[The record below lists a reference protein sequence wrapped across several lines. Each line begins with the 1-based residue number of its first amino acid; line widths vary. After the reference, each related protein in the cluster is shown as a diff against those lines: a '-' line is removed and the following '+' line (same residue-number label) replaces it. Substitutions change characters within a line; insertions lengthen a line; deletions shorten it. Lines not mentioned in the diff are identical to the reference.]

1 MRGMNQKRKR
11 LGLWI
16 LFLAALLLTQFTVPV
31 KASEPQIQD
40 VNIQMVGGQI
50 RTIDPMGLRMVACIK
65 KSYIQE
71 LEKSG
76 ATVSYGIVLLP
87 KKYLTEGQALTLD
100 GKYLYNGS
108 VYKPAKVPAV
118 KKFSEDNERIY
129 FTAVLANLP
138 KERYKNDYAA
148 RAYAEITRTV
158 TEDDGKKKTT
168 TEVVYSESEIDRQVY
183 RIAEE
188 AVNGTTETE
197 ETKQWL
203 QDNILAPVDTPE
215 ELPEE
220 EKKISFRLGKVSG
233 VTLYHKTTSEAGVET
248 VEEVSQFNLTEFKKE
263 DYLVKVEMEDQPEI
277 FAGITEVIAPQT
289 ETGKV
294 SFKLDR
300 KDYTTSQAG
309 QTIEGAVV
317 EFGTKSNDKV
327 STKYIT
333 MQSLIDQMKANPGGT
348 YTLEHDIDASMV
360 QGDDYL
366 VPTFSGTFNGN
377 GYKIKGLTTT
387 LFGTVSGGK
396 VQNVKLENVSI
407 TKVNSYKDAGGGTIA
422 NKAQKDAVIEN
433 VHVSGSLKSTNSR
446 ELLGGLVGRMDYAKV
461 SKCSANL
468 EITGSF
474 NTTGGLIG
482 QMSNQNEGPNIVE
495 NSYAVGSIRGNRT
508 NGALGGLIGWHNCK
522 TNFSVTN
529 CYAAIN
535 MELTGT
541 NRQPGGFIGYIGEAD
556 ATGVLKSNVSY
567 STGNA
572 GYKFDGSTETIKYTT
587 AQIENLYS
595 LRESRLKRES
605 SRTGNTNL
613 TQITDVT
620 VDKLSQKEFYTNMG
634 WSEDVWDFAPLK
646 EGKTPILRNNDSNM
660 TTMLQT
666 KEIASAADLKNIK
679 NDLSGVYVLTTDID
693 ISESASGTAVIPGI
707 FKGTLKGNGHQI
719 IGQKIPLFDTLD
731 GATIENVKLVQGEI
745 NQKGI
750 DKVAALAKTS
760 QADTLIKDVYVRDM
774 SVTGQ
779 SNVAG
784 LVASMNKTTVEE
796 CSVNATV
803 NGKRAGGFAAEI
815 LGDSVVKNSYAR
827 RTADK
832 ETFAA
837 TEGDLQGGFA
847 AVIKK
852 SELIN
857 NFSELTLSQKAEEK
871 PEETPKKSSEKAAK
885 TACMVGNFVAESGV
899 GSEAVTKA
907 EHNIS
912 FGPKEYSFAGN
923 STAENVLTNYTE
935 NYEYTGSV
943 SNDEGTQT
951 PEHTGKIDKATA
963 AQITNKTF
971 YIDTLKWDEKI
982 WYLDDVA
989 GGKRPRLKAE
999 GDVYGAEE
1007 EDTSKGEGSEGD
1019 SNNASSQEV
1028 VYIQAPVQDE
1038 ETEEPQMA
1046 GETPA
1051 EVISFIAQKN
1061 AEEIAAMDS
1070 LESVKDYQADRKLI
1084 YENLRL
1090 FMPFYTYEQ
1099 IVKDGNKVDPS
1110 HVLNKKTVLAVY
1122 PMDDRGNRIV
1132 ALSDKTVQDIKKIRI
1147 QFTDETTPLIYNIT
1161 YIDTRENIASYKVA
1175 QIPVHFNFR
1184 NYVVSTTTTQFNK
1197 LLTAAKGYDF
1207 DGDIE
1212 TRVSQ
1217 KDSASVLSVYRK
1229 NYNNV
1234 VKSEMEQVLIS
1245 MAASN
1250 PQYPVNTTNKAAELM
1265 VEENLIANGYLKDFL
1280 YAYNYIDRWYD
1291 FQIGGINIRDVV
1303 LFDNSILKSGKSPR
1317 NLVAEI
1323 VQLSSSGGRQGNSTP
1338 SFYINRIS
1346 QYTGIS
1352 NVASFVEYFMTAY
1365 AGYTDVND
1373 WIIDNFQGGF
1383 IVEARANNPKIDSRL
1398 WRILKNNTVQRNN
1411 ELILPVLSYKTSKNL
1426 YLASFPTSLV
1436 YGNLQIYNGYQNTD
1450 EWRQQKK
1457 QQVINQINDFKTS
1470 YDNFVDV
1477 AENGAQSINK
1487 SKFLI
1492 VDSSANK
1499 DHSQDVFQEFYKPL
1513 QTMWKS
1519 NNGAVAVIFGNP
1531 NYDYIYY
1538 NSSNFIGDLTVLTHE
1553 MGHVTDMWIWMEN
1566 KGKRPGRNGE
1576 DYSNGYANQANV
1588 DYNMNFMKTYA
1599 RDGSMVTNL
1608 TPDRINTQEEFK
1620 SYYKEV
1626 FETIYTLDYLQ
1637 GKAYLELTP
1646 AQQSAITS
1654 QHRYGTTNN
1663 YQSRNQSNSTWRTI
1677 GAAELENMNLKTL
1690 DDLWDNQLTIRPGHR
1705 FDLRSMNDVGVNN
1718 LGAYQID
1725 RVCYASWYVPY
1736 VDGGTPNAQTFRRN
1750 GYELGGLYGYSDGLV
1765 EYLSNRTQTGD
1776 LAYFKKKMQD
1786 ENFSFETYRKNKNK
1800 EIEEKIKKQKEQGN
1814 AYFDEEALI
1823 EYLKQNMIN
1832 YGNGINSGVS
1842 TGNNTLNN
1850 IKESRENVFR
1860 YLQRIT
1866 DEFRSPV
1873 YADTAESR
1881 HAVTISTGQEL
1892 IEKIN
1897 ENPNGF
1903 YVLEK
1908 DISMADINLTGEVY
1922 IDKTFIGK
1930 LQGNGHKITD
1940 AQGPLFAKIANSYV
1954 SDLMI
1959 VNTEGETKDWFGKTK
1974 QYTIIVNEQ
1983 KKETVQEIKTLE
1995 ELQTVGQNKYTKYVL
2010 KNDIDASTAT
2020 TGKAV
2025 AEGVFKGEFDGG
2037 GFTIKGLKKPLF
2049 EKVQEGTVRNLK
2061 IENAEINST
2070 EESSKNAVIT
2080 KESNHAVF
2088 ESLNLADIKVSGVSY
2103 NAVVTG
2109 YDYISS
2115 VFSKIQIRNA
2125 QITGTKNY
2133 NAVLA
2138 GRASGSQI
2146 QDVAVIGSSVALSGT
2161 DCGGFIGEGK
2171 NVTISRVY
2179 SDADMTVNTY
2189 TDDKNRTQSAGFIGN
2204 LTGKSSVEYVF
2215 AAGKVDNKT
2224 SEQLYNFIG
2233 TPDALKTMVKNSF
2246 VIQNAGGV
2254 SNITDGVGQEIL
2266 REATSQEAATSD
2278 FYKTS
2283 MTLNEETWNLSL
2295 VPMKGYPEL
2304 KGMEKREV
2312 ISVKTAEDFMKMK
2325 DFPTQEYRLK
2335 ADIDLSG
2342 TEQTGSVIPEFSG
2355 VLDGENHKITGLKAP
2370 LFGQLS
2376 GTVSN
2381 VALDGSTIDESAAVG
2396 NTISGNTTDESTT
2409 NGSTTDES
2417 AAVGIFANTMTNA
2430 TVEKVM
2436 IANGSISSTA
2446 GKAAGFAGTV
2456 TDSTVKNIFIQGR
2469 VNAVS
2474 TASGFAETS
2483 HHSVMENIYANAA
2496 VNGTDGAGFLVNSTG
2511 ENSYKNICSIGNVAE
2526 NMYKL
2531 AKTDIT
2537 FTNAY
2542 ELSAA
2547 DGISSAAEANGV
2559 KTIGKEVWTKAFYT
2573 ETLKLDISVWDVENA
2588 ETNGYPLLKEFNV
2601 NLSPMTVEIQKPQ
2614 DIRKLNKLPEGRFT
2628 ITADLDFTEYGAAEI
2643 TENIAENSI
2652 ENNADIN
2659 AADSVENS
2667 AENHAEETAQAGT
2680 CLVTE
2685 TFTGSINGGGHKVS
2699 GMKSAMFKQLSGK
2712 VENLEFRNILVDNET
2727 AGANVL
2733 AETTHNANVKNVHFN
2748 GITLRGAGYTGMIGK
2763 DTGSTFSQISVQNAD
2778 VTTRADYAGVFAA
2791 NAAGTQIFDVL
2802 ITDTEVA
2809 TSNAYVGGFIGNAER
2824 ITAQKVFA
2832 DAELNI
2838 PYTVSPQNT
2847 AAFIG
2852 QASEDSKIQ
2861 YSTAAGGVYPED
2873 PSSTRYKLTHMD
2885 NSSNLNELKAFTNC
2899 FINTDTP
2906 GYDSIANDPKGVTHE
2921 ALCGTEFYT
2930 NEMRLSQDVW
2940 DLSDVAGTGTPSLKT
2955 MPEEDVRAPETA
2967 PTPEE
2972 EIPMQETA
2980 PEGYTEI
2987 RTAEELLAIR
2997 DSSDKYILM
3006 SSISLYDAEPQDGSF
3021 LGNFKGE
3028 LNGNG
3033 LTIREVYGAPLFN
3046 TLSGKV
3052 ENLKLTDVKVEAWSQ
3067 NQGANAFAKTLSG
3080 ATVSKVAL
3088 KNILVAGGNN
3098 TGALA
3103 GTAQNSTVSEVWA
3116 EGLNVN
3122 PYGPIHG
3129 QNDAMVGG
3137 LIAKLKGGCHISD
3150 SYVGGEITVNGN
3162 TQGGVFGYNS
3172 EYEGGATN
3180 NTVKQVVSNMK
3191 TKAISGQTDGAG
3203 FIGMVGYN
3211 DVGKWMENSIAIG
3224 EASVNRE
3231 HGSIGE
3237 AYRFTSTIGYSMREG
3252 LENCYEAKVGGKSNI
3267 SPGDL
3272 DETSRYKEKSFYQDT
3287 LKFDSSKWSF
3297 TSVEQK
3303 GHPTLSWIA
3312 GAEPLPPLPE
3322 GSAVT
3327 THKQLKTEVP
3337 QGYTAIRTP
3346 ADFMKIAENP
3356 SGKYILMNNISLEQ
3370 VKLAEGQTSYIMKRF
3385 EGELDGNNQVIH
3397 GLRASLFDSISG
3409 TSSKKAVVKNLRVQN
3424 VFVNAGYKDQW
3435 GNIVR
3440 AEANGLAR
3448 EVSNGRLETIYMNC
3462 VNLNGGSNTAALAG
3476 MADKTYIGKVW
3487 LEEVDIN
3494 SGVSAEELGKFY
3506 YVGGV
3511 IGRLTDSTSKFEDS
3525 YAEGKIIMD
3534 SGQQGGVIGELQS
3547 ATVRNVISNMEASGN
3562 PLQPW
3567 MKKGGF
3573 LGDVALYGQN
3583 NNKWKLDRCISIG
3596 NAGNNYKFLGK
3607 DISADTT
3614 TNLNTCY
3621 EFLGAT
3627 GVTSVTDA
3635 TIEKGILLA
3644 TDNIKDITLYQDTL
3658 SFNDDTDGADS
3669 TAWDFSS
3676 VAEKGYPTLTW
3687 LLTYDGAAATM
3698 VEQTP
3703 VQDQEQEAAQDENLA
3718 EPEVNLPDQDEY
3730 LKED

>member
-1 MRGMNQKRKR
+1 M
-11 LGLWI
+11 
-16 LFLAALLLTQFTVPV
+16 
-31 KASEPQIQD
+31 
-40 VNIQMVGGQI
+40 
-50 RTIDPMGLRMVACIK
+50 
-65 KSYIQE
+65 
-71 LEKSG
+71 
-76 ATVSYGIVLLP
+76 
-87 KKYLTEGQALTLD
+87 
-100 GKYLYNGS
+100 
-108 VYKPAKVPAV
+108 
-118 KKFSEDNERIY
+118 
-129 FTAVLANLP
+129 
-138 KERYKNDYAA
+138 
-148 RAYAEITRTV
+148 
-158 TEDDGKKKTT
+158 
-168 TEVVYSESEIDRQVY
+168 
-183 RIAEE
+183 
-188 AVNGTTETE
+188 
-197 ETKQWL
+197 
-203 QDNILAPVDTPE
+203 
-215 ELPEE
+215 
-220 EKKISFRLGKVSG
+220 
-233 VTLYHKTTSEAGVET
+233 ET

-556 ATGVLKSNVSY
+556 VTGVLKSNVSY

-745 NQKGI
+745 NQKGT

-1538 NSSNFIGDLTVLTHE
+1538 
-1553 MGHVTDMWIWMEN
+1553 
-1566 KGKRPGRNGE
+1566 K
-1576 DYSNGYANQANV
+1576 
-1588 DYNMNFMKTYA
+1588 
-1599 RDGSMVTNL
+1599 
-1608 TPDRINTQEEFK
+1608 
-1620 SYYKEV
+1620 
-1626 FETIYTLDYLQ
+1626 
-1637 GKAYLELTP
+1637 
-1646 AQQSAITS
+1646 
-1654 QHRYGTTNN
+1654 
-1663 YQSRNQSNSTWRTI
+1663 
-1677 GAAELENMNLKTL
+1677 
-1690 DDLWDNQLTIRPGHR
+1690 
-1705 FDLRSMNDVGVNN
+1705 
-1718 LGAYQID
+1718 
-1725 RVCYASWYVPY
+1725 
-1736 VDGGTPNAQTFRRN
+1736 
-1750 GYELGGLYGYSDGLV
+1750 LY
-1765 EYLSNRTQTGD
+1765 
-1776 LAYFKKKMQD
+1776 M
-1786 ENFSFETYRKNKNK
+1786 SF
-1800 EIEEKIKKQKEQGN
+1800 
-1814 AYFDEEALI
+1814 
-1823 EYLKQNMIN
+1823 
-1832 YGNGINSGVS
+1832 
-1842 TGNNTLNN
+1842 
-1850 IKESRENVFR
+1850 
-1860 YLQRIT
+1860 
-1866 DEFRSPV
+1866 
-1873 YADTAESR
+1873 
-1881 HAVTISTGQEL
+1881 
-1892 IEKIN
+1892 
-1897 ENPNGF
+1897 
-1903 YVLEK
+1903 
-1908 DISMADINLTGEVY
+1908 
-1922 IDKTFIGK
+1922 
-1930 LQGNGHKITD
+1930 
-1940 AQGPLFAKIANSYV
+1940 
-1954 SDLMI
+1954 
-1959 VNTEGETKDWFGKTK
+1959 
-1974 QYTIIVNEQ
+1974 
-1983 KKETVQEIKTLE
+1983 
-1995 ELQTVGQNKYTKYVL
+1995 
-2010 KNDIDASTAT
+2010 
-2020 TGKAV
+2020 
-2025 AEGVFKGEFDGG
+2025 
-2037 GFTIKGLKKPLF
+2037 
-2049 EKVQEGTVRNLK
+2049 
-2061 IENAEINST
+2061 
-2070 EESSKNAVIT
+2070 
-2080 KESNHAVF
+2080 
-2088 ESLNLADIKVSGVSY
+2088 
-2103 NAVVTG
+2103 
-2109 YDYISS
+2109 
-2115 VFSKIQIRNA
+2115 
-2125 QITGTKNY
+2125 
-2133 NAVLA
+2133 
-2138 GRASGSQI
+2138 
-2146 QDVAVIGSSVALSGT
+2146 
-2161 DCGGFIGEGK
+2161 
-2171 NVTISRVY
+2171 
-2179 SDADMTVNTY
+2179 
-2189 TDDKNRTQSAGFIGN
+2189 
-2204 LTGKSSVEYVF
+2204 
-2215 AAGKVDNKT
+2215 
-2224 SEQLYNFIG
+2224 
-2233 TPDALKTMVKNSF
+2233 
-2246 VIQNAGGV
+2246 
-2254 SNITDGVGQEIL
+2254 
-2266 REATSQEAATSD
+2266 
-2278 FYKTS
+2278 
-2283 MTLNEETWNLSL
+2283 
-2295 VPMKGYPEL
+2295 
-2304 KGMEKREV
+2304 
-2312 ISVKTAEDFMKMK
+2312 
-2325 DFPTQEYRLK
+2325 
-2335 ADIDLSG
+2335 
-2342 TEQTGSVIPEFSG
+2342 
-2355 VLDGENHKITGLKAP
+2355 
-2370 LFGQLS
+2370 
-2376 GTVSN
+2376 
-2381 VALDGSTIDESAAVG
+2381 
-2396 NTISGNTTDESTT
+2396 
-2409 NGSTTDES
+2409 
-2417 AAVGIFANTMTNA
+2417 
-2430 TVEKVM
+2430 
-2436 IANGSISSTA
+2436 
-2446 GKAAGFAGTV
+2446 
-2456 TDSTVKNIFIQGR
+2456 
-2469 VNAVS
+2469 
-2474 TASGFAETS
+2474 
-2483 HHSVMENIYANAA
+2483 
-2496 VNGTDGAGFLVNSTG
+2496 
-2511 ENSYKNICSIGNVAE
+2511 
-2526 NMYKL
+2526 
-2531 AKTDIT
+2531 
-2537 FTNAY
+2537 
-2542 ELSAA
+2542 
-2547 DGISSAAEANGV
+2547 
-2559 KTIGKEVWTKAFYT
+2559 
-2573 ETLKLDISVWDVENA
+2573 
-2588 ETNGYPLLKEFNV
+2588 
-2601 NLSPMTVEIQKPQ
+2601 
-2614 DIRKLNKLPEGRFT
+2614 
-2628 ITADLDFTEYGAAEI
+2628 
-2643 TENIAENSI
+2643 
-2652 ENNADIN
+2652 
-2659 AADSVENS
+2659 
-2667 AENHAEETAQAGT
+2667 
-2680 CLVTE
+2680 
-2685 TFTGSINGGGHKVS
+2685 
-2699 GMKSAMFKQLSGK
+2699 
-2712 VENLEFRNILVDNET
+2712 
-2727 AGANVL
+2727 
-2733 AETTHNANVKNVHFN
+2733 
-2748 GITLRGAGYTGMIGK
+2748 
-2763 DTGSTFSQISVQNAD
+2763 
-2778 VTTRADYAGVFAA
+2778 
-2791 NAAGTQIFDVL
+2791 
-2802 ITDTEVA
+2802 
-2809 TSNAYVGGFIGNAER
+2809 
-2824 ITAQKVFA
+2824 
-2832 DAELNI
+2832 
-2838 PYTVSPQNT
+2838 
-2847 AAFIG
+2847 
-2852 QASEDSKIQ
+2852 
-2861 YSTAAGGVYPED
+2861 
-2873 PSSTRYKLTHMD
+2873 
-2885 NSSNLNELKAFTNC
+2885 
-2899 FINTDTP
+2899 
-2906 GYDSIANDPKGVTHE
+2906 
-2921 ALCGTEFYT
+2921 
-2930 NEMRLSQDVW
+2930 
-2940 DLSDVAGTGTPSLKT
+2940 
-2955 MPEEDVRAPETA
+2955 
-2967 PTPEE
+2967 
-2972 EIPMQETA
+2972 
-2980 PEGYTEI
+2980 
-2987 RTAEELLAIR
+2987 
-2997 DSSDKYILM
+2997 
-3006 SSISLYDAEPQDGSF
+3006 
-3021 LGNFKGE
+3021 
-3028 LNGNG
+3028 
-3033 LTIREVYGAPLFN
+3033 
-3046 TLSGKV
+3046 
-3052 ENLKLTDVKVEAWSQ
+3052 
-3067 NQGANAFAKTLSG
+3067 
-3080 ATVSKVAL
+3080 
-3088 KNILVAGGNN
+3088 
-3098 TGALA
+3098 
-3103 GTAQNSTVSEVWA
+3103 
-3116 EGLNVN
+3116 
-3122 PYGPIHG
+3122 
-3129 QNDAMVGG
+3129 
-3137 LIAKLKGGCHISD
+3137 
-3150 SYVGGEITVNGN
+3150 
-3162 TQGGVFGYNS
+3162 
-3172 EYEGGATN
+3172 
-3180 NTVKQVVSNMK
+3180 
-3191 TKAISGQTDGAG
+3191 
-3203 FIGMVGYN
+3203 
-3211 DVGKWMENSIAIG
+3211 
-3224 EASVNRE
+3224 
-3231 HGSIGE
+3231 
-3237 AYRFTSTIGYSMREG
+3237 
-3252 LENCYEAKVGGKSNI
+3252 
-3267 SPGDL
+3267 
-3272 DETSRYKEKSFYQDT
+3272 
-3287 LKFDSSKWSF
+3287 
-3297 TSVEQK
+3297 
-3303 GHPTLSWIA
+3303 
-3312 GAEPLPPLPE
+3312 
-3322 GSAVT
+3322 
-3327 THKQLKTEVP
+3327 
-3337 QGYTAIRTP
+3337 
-3346 ADFMKIAENP
+3346 
-3356 SGKYILMNNISLEQ
+3356 
-3370 VKLAEGQTSYIMKRF
+3370 
-3385 EGELDGNNQVIH
+3385 
-3397 GLRASLFDSISG
+3397 
-3409 TSSKKAVVKNLRVQN
+3409 
-3424 VFVNAGYKDQW
+3424 
-3435 GNIVR
+3435 
-3440 AEANGLAR
+3440 
-3448 EVSNGRLETIYMNC
+3448 
-3462 VNLNGGSNTAALAG
+3462 
-3476 MADKTYIGKVW
+3476 
-3487 LEEVDIN
+3487 
-3494 SGVSAEELGKFY
+3494 
-3506 YVGGV
+3506 
-3511 IGRLTDSTSKFEDS
+3511 
-3525 YAEGKIIMD
+3525 
-3534 SGQQGGVIGELQS
+3534 
-3547 ATVRNVISNMEASGN
+3547 
-3562 PLQPW
+3562 
-3567 MKKGGF
+3567 
-3573 LGDVALYGQN
+3573 
-3583 NNKWKLDRCISIG
+3583 
-3596 NAGNNYKFLGK
+3596 
-3607 DISADTT
+3607 
-3614 TNLNTCY
+3614 
-3621 EFLGAT
+3621 
-3627 GVTSVTDA
+3627 
-3635 TIEKGILLA
+3635 
-3644 TDNIKDITLYQDTL
+3644 
-3658 SFNDDTDGADS
+3658 
-3669 TAWDFSS
+3669 
-3676 VAEKGYPTLTW
+3676 
-3687 LLTYDGAAATM
+3687 
-3698 VEQTP
+3698 
-3703 VQDQEQEAAQDENLA
+3703 
-3718 EPEVNLPDQDEY
+3718 
-3730 LKED
+3730 

>member
-1 MRGMNQKRKR
+1 MNQKRKR

-118 KKFSEDNERIY
+118 KKFSEDNDRIY

-203 QDNILAPVDTPE
+203 QDNILAPVDKPE

-277 FAGITEVIAPQT
+277 FAVITEVIAPQT

-745 NQKGI
+745 NKKGT

-871 PEETPKKSSEKAAK
+871 PEEIPKKSSEKAAK

-1019 SNNASSQEV
+1019 SNNAPSEEV

-1046 GETPA
+1046 GETPT

-1538 NSSNFIGDLTVLTHE
+1538 NSSNFIGDLTVLNHE

-1954 SDLMI
+1954 SDLTI
-1959 VNTEGETKDWFGKTK
+1959 VNKEGETKDWFGKTK

-1995 ELQTVGQNKYTKYVL
+1995 ELKTVGQNKYTKYVL
-2010 KNDIDASTAT
+2010 KNDIDASSVTTETAVVK
-2020 TGKAV
+2020 GI
-2025 AEGVFKGEFDGG
+2025 FKGEFDGG

-2109 YDYISS
+2109 YDYTSS

-2146 QDVAVIGSSVALSGT
+2146 QDVSVIGSSVALSGT

-2266 REATSQEAATSD
+2266 REVTSQEAATSD

-2304 KGMEKREV
+2304 KGM
-2312 ISVKTAEDFMKMK
+2312 D
-2325 DFPTQEYRLK
+2325 D
-2335 ADIDLSG
+2335 
-2342 TEQTGSVIPEFSG
+2342 
-2355 VLDGENHKITGLKAP
+2355 
-2370 LFGQLS
+2370 
-2376 GTVSN
+2376 
-2381 VALDGSTIDESAAVG
+2381 
-2396 NTISGNTTDESTT
+2396 
-2409 NGSTTDES
+2409 
-2417 AAVGIFANTMTNA
+2417 
-2430 TVEKVM
+2430 
-2436 IANGSISSTA
+2436 
-2446 GKAAGFAGTV
+2446 
-2456 TDSTVKNIFIQGR
+2456 
-2469 VNAVS
+2469 
-2474 TASGFAETS
+2474 
-2483 HHSVMENIYANAA
+2483 
-2496 VNGTDGAGFLVNSTG
+2496 
-2511 ENSYKNICSIGNVAE
+2511 
-2526 NMYKL
+2526 
-2531 AKTDIT
+2531 
-2537 FTNAY
+2537 
-2542 ELSAA
+2542 
-2547 DGISSAAEANGV
+2547 AAE
-2559 KTIGKEVWTKAFYT
+2559 
-2573 ETLKLDISVWDVENA
+2573 L
-2588 ETNGYPLLKEFNV
+2588 
-2601 NLSPMTVEIQKPQ
+2601 
-2614 DIRKLNKLPEGRFT
+2614 
-2628 ITADLDFTEYGAAEI
+2628 

-2733 AETTHNANVKNVHFN
+2733 AETTQSANVKNVHFN

-2832 DAELNI
+2832 DAELDI

-2930 NEMRLSQDVW
+2930 NEMGLSQDVW

-2980 PEGYTEI
+2980 PERYTEI

-3137 LIAKLKGGCHISD
+3137 LIADLKGGCHISD
-3150 SYVGGEITVNGN
+3150 CYVGGEITVNGE

-3172 EYEGGATN
+3172 NMDNGPE

-3203 FIGMVGYN
+3203 FIGMIGY
-3211 DVGKWMENSIAIG
+3211 DYSWSTWMKNSIAIG
-3224 EASVNRE
+3224 EAGVSSD
-3231 HGSIGE
+3231 HGSVGQ
-3237 AYRFTSTIGYSMREG
+3237 AYRFATKGNSESPIRFG
-3252 LENCYEAKVGGKSNI
+3252 LQNCYEANVSGRSSVVSGY
-3267 SPGDL
+3267 L
-3272 DETSRYKEKSFYQDT
+3272 DETGRYKETSFYQDT
-3287 LKFDSSKWSF
+3287 LKFDSSKWNF
-3297 TSVEQK
+3297 TSVEKK
-3303 GHPTLSWIA
+3303 GHPTLSWVA
-3312 GAEPLPPLPE
+3312 DAEPLPPLPE

-3424 VFVNAGYKDQW
+3424 VFVNAGYKDIFDWQ
-3435 GNIVR
+3435 GKPVL

-3462 VNLNGGSNTAALAG
+3462 VKLNGGGNTGALG
-3476 MADKTYIGKVW
+3476 GLVNETYIGKVW
-3487 LEEVDIN
+3487 LEGIDIN
-3494 SGVSAEELGKFY
+3494 SGLSEEELGRFNL
-3506 YVGGV
+3506 VGGAV
-3511 IGRLTDSTSKFEDS
+3511 GSLSGYNSKFEDS
-3525 YAEGKIIMD
+3525 YVEGKIIMD
-3534 SGQQGGVIGELQS
+3534 NNQQGGVAGQVK
-3547 ATVRNVISNMEASGN
+3547 AAVVRNVISNVEARSNKPDSWTEKSG
-3562 PLQPW
+3562 
-3567 MKKGGF
+3567 F
-3573 LGDVALYGQN
+3573 VGDVNTSLQYDN
-3583 NNKWKLDRCISIG
+3583 RWYLDRCISIG
-3596 NAGNNYKFLGK
+3596 NSGNNYKFLGK
-3607 DISADTT
+3607 DLKAVTKN
-3614 TNLNTCY
+3614 NLNLCY
-3621 EFLGAT
+3621 EVT
-3627 GVTSVTDA
+3627 GKTGRSNVTDA
-3635 TIEKGILLA
+3635 TSQSGTLL
-3644 TDNIKDITLYQDTL
+3644 TIDNINNVELYRDTL
-3658 SFNDDTDGADS
+3658 SFNDNTAQADPN
-3669 TAWDFSS
+3669 AWDFSS

-3718 EPEVNLPDQDEY
+3718 EAEVNLPEQDEY

>member
-16 LFLAALLLTQFTVPV
+16 LFLAALLLTQFTVPA

-40 VNIQMVGGQI
+40 VNIQMLGGQI

-71 LEKSG
+71 LERDG

-118 KKFSEDNERIY
+118 KKFSEDDERIY

-158 TEDDGKKKTT
+158 TEDDGKQKTT

-183 RIAEE
+183 KVAEE
-188 AVNGTTETE
+188 AVAGTIETE

-203 QDNILAPVDTPE
+203 QDNILDPIQKPE
-215 ELPEE
+215 EIPED
-220 EKKISFRLGKVSG
+220 EKRIPFRLGKVSG
-233 VTLYHKTTSEAGVET
+233 VTLYHKTTTAEDGTET
-248 VEEVSQFNLTEFKKE
+248 VEEVSQFAYEGFKKE

-277 FAGITEVIAPQT
+277 FAEIAEVISRQEDST
-289 ETGKV
+289 DKV
-294 SFKLDR
+294 SFKLDAQ
-300 KDYTTSQAG
+300 DYTTNQAG
-309 QTIEGAVV
+309 ETIQGAVV
-317 EFGTKSNDKV
+317 EFGTKSENTV

-333 MQSLIDQMKANPGGT
+333 MQSLIDRMKENPSGT
-348 YTLEHDIDASMV
+348 YTLENDIDASMV
-360 QGDDYL
+360 QAAESL
-366 VPTFSGTFNGN
+366 VPEFSGTFNGN
-377 GYKIKGLTTT
+377 GYKIKGLTST
-387 LFGTVSGGK
+387 LFGTVTNATIE
-396 VQNVKLENVSI
+396 NVKLENISI
-407 TKVNSYKDAGGGTIA
+407 TKNEGNNDAGAGTLA
-422 NKAQKDAVIEN
+422 NKATNNTVIEN
-433 VHVSGSLKSTNSR
+433 VHVNGSLRNPNTRS
-446 ELLGGLVGRMDYAKV
+446 LLGGLVGRMDHAKI
-461 SKCSANL
+461 SKCSANV
-468 EITGSF
+468 EISGSL
-474 NTTGGLIG
+474 NTTGGLVG
-482 QMSNQNEGPNIVE
+482 QVSRGSGVNIVE
-495 NSYAVGSIRGNRT
+495 NSYAVGTISGQQT
-508 NGALGGLIGWHNCK
+508 NGAVGGLIGWHNA
-522 TNFSVTN
+522 TENSSVTN
-529 CYAAIN
+529 CYTSVTIKITKSGN
-535 MELTGT
+535 VKD
-541 NRQPGGFIGYIGEAD
+541 PGGLIGHIGNSD
-556 ATGVLKSNVSY
+556 GNGTLKSNVSF
-567 STGNA
+567 STGTS
-572 GYKFDGSTETIKYTT
+572 GYKFDGSTESSKYSS
-587 AQIENLYS
+587 AQTNYLYS
-595 LRESRLKRES
+595 LRESSLKRES
-605 SRTGNTNL
+605 SRTGNTRL

-620 VDKLSQKEFYTNMG
+620 VDKLSQKEFYTSMG
-634 WSEDVWDFAPLK
+634 WSEEIWNLDPLK
-646 EGKTPILRNNDSNM
+646 EGKTPILKEYDSNM

-666 KEIASAADLKNIK
+666 KEIASADDLKNIK

-693 ISESASGTAVIPGI
+693 VSEIQSGNAVVTGV

-719 IGQKIPLFDTLD
+719 IGQKIPLFDTLN
-731 GATIENVKLVQGEI
+731 GATIENVKLAQGEI
-745 NQKGI
+745 KQTGT
-750 DKVAALAKTS
+750 DKVAALAKIS

-796 CSVNATV
+796 CSVNAAV

-832 ETFAA
+832 ETFASV
-837 TEGDLQGGFA
+837 EDDRQGGFA
-847 AVIKK
+847 AVVKK
-852 SELIN
+852 SELVN
-857 NFSELTLSQKAEEK
+857 NFSELTLREKAEEK

-885 TACMVGNFVAESGV
+885 AACVVGNFVAESGV
-899 GSEAVTKA
+899 GAEAVTKA

-923 STAENVLTNYTE
+923 STAENVLANYTE

-943 SNDEGTQT
+943 SNDEETQT
-951 PEHTGKIDKATA
+951 PEHTGKIDRATA
-963 AQITNKTF
+963 AQIINKTF

-1007 EDTSKGEGSEGD
+1007 EDASKGDGSEGD
-1019 SNNASSQEV
+1019 ANNAPSEEV

-1070 LESVKDYQADRKLI
+1070 LESVKGYEPARKLI

-1099 IVKDGNKVDPS
+1099 IVKDGNKVDLS
-1110 HVLNKKTVLAVY
+1110 HALNKKQVLAVY

-1132 ALSDKTVQDIKKIRI
+1132 ALSDETVQDVKKIRI
-1147 QFTDETTPLIYNIT
+1147 QFTDKTTPLIYNIT
-1161 YIDTRENIASYKVA
+1161 YIDTRENIASYKVS

-1184 NYVVSTTTTQFNK
+1184 NYVVDTKSTQFNQ
-1197 LLTAAKGYDF
+1197 LLTAANEYEF
-1207 DGDIE
+1207 DTHIE

-1217 KDSASVLSVYRK
+1217 KDSDSVLSVYRR
-1229 NYNNV
+1229 NYDKV
-1234 VKSEMEQVLIS
+1234 VKAEMKQVLVS
-1245 MAASN
+1245 MAATN
-1250 PQYPVNTTNKAAELM
+1250 PQYPVNITNKAAELM
-1265 VEENLIANGYLKDFL
+1265 VAENFIENGYLQDFL

-1291 FQIGGINIRDVV
+1291 FQIGGINMRDVV
-1303 LFDNSILKSGKSPR
+1303 IFDNSILKSSKSPR

-1323 VQLSSSGGRQGNSTP
+1323 VQLSSNGGRQGNNTP

-1346 QYTGIS
+1346 PYTGIS
-1352 NVASFVEYFMTAY
+1352 NVAAFVEYFMTAY
-1365 AGYTDVND
+1365 AGYADVND

-1398 WRILKNNTVQRNN
+1398 WRILKNNTEQRNN

-1436 YGNLQIYNGYQNTD
+1436 YGNLQIYKGYENTD
-1450 EWRQQKK
+1450 AWRQQKK

-1477 AENGAQSINK
+1477 ASNGANSINN

-1499 DHSQDVFQEFYKPL
+1499 DHSQDVFQEFYRPL

-1531 NYDYIYY
+1531 NLDYIYY
-1538 NSSNFIGDLTVLTHE
+1538 NSSNFIGDLTVLNHE

-1608 TPDRINTQEEFK
+1608 TPDRINTPEEFQ

-1646 AQQSAITS
+1646 AQQAAITS

-1663 YQSRNQSNSTWRTI
+1663 YQSRNQSNSTWRTL

-1705 FDLRSMNDVGVNN
+1705 FDLRSFNDVGINN

-1725 RVCYASWYVPY
+1725 RVCYSSWYVPY

-1776 LAYFKKKMQD
+1776 LAHFKKKMKD
-1786 ENFSFETYRKNKNK
+1786 ESFTFETYRKNKNK
-1800 EIEEKIKKQKEQGN
+1800 EIEEKIKAQKAQGN

-1823 EYLKQNMIN
+1823 AYLKQHMIN
-1832 YGNGINSGVS
+1832 YGHGINTGVS
-1842 TGNNTLNN
+1842 NQNNTLNN

-1866 DEFRSPV
+1866 NEFRSPV
-1873 YADTAESR
+1873 YADTAAER

-1892 IEKIN
+1892 IDKIN

-1903 YVLEK
+1903 YVLGK
-1908 DISMADINLTGEVY
+1908 DISMEGIELTGEVY
-1922 IDKTFIGK
+1922 INKTFIGK
-1930 LQGNGHKITD
+1930 LQGNGYKITN
-1940 AQGPLFAKIANSYV
+1940 AKGPLFTKIANSYV
-1954 SDLMI
+1954 SDLTI
-1959 VNTEGETKDWFGKTK
+1959 VNTEGETKDWIGKTRP
-1974 QYTIIVNEQ
+1974 YTIIVNEQ

-2037 GFTIKGLKKPLF
+2037 GFTIRGLKKPLF
-2049 EKVQEGTVRNLK
+2049 EKVQEGTVHNLK
-2061 IENAEINST
+2061 IEDVSIKS
-2070 EESSKNAVIT
+2070 EEENNKTAVIT

-2088 ESLNLADIKVSGVSY
+2088 ENLNLADIEVSGVSY

-2109 YDYISS
+2109 YDYTSS

-2146 QDVAVIGSSVALSGT
+2146 QDVAVIGSNVTLSGT

-2171 NVTISRVY
+2171 NVAISHVY

-2189 TDDKNRTQSAGFIGN
+2189 TDNQGRTKSAGFIGS
-2204 LTGKSSVEYVF
+2204 LAGKSSVEYVF
-2215 AAGKVDNKT
+2215 AAGKVVNNTDNK
-2224 SEQLYNFIG
+2224 LYNFVG
-2233 TPDALKTMVKNSF
+2233 TPDTLKTMVKNSF
-2246 VIQNAGGV
+2246 IIQNANGE
-2254 SNITDGVGQEIL
+2254 SNITEGVGQEIL
-2266 REATSQEAATSD
+2266 REASLDEAKTSE

-2283 MTLNEETWNLSL
+2283 MTLNEETWNLNL

-2304 KGMEKREV
+2304 KGMEKREI

-2335 ADIDLSG
+2335 ADIDLSAIAQ
-2342 TEQTGSVIPEFSG
+2342 TENVIPEFSG

-2370 LFGQLS
+2370 LFGQMN

-2381 VALDGSTIDESAAVG
+2381 IAIDAGAIEIGNSAD
-2396 NTISGNTTDESTT
+2396 TT
-2409 NGSTTDES
+2409 
-2417 AAVGIFANTMTNA
+2417 VGIFANTMTNA
-2430 TVEKVM
+2430 NVEKVM

-2483 HHSVMENIYANAA
+2483 HHSVMENIYANIDI
-2496 VNGTDGAGFLVNSTG
+2496 NGADGAGFLVNSTG
-2511 ENSYKNICSIGNVAE
+2511 ENSYKNICSVGNAAE

-2531 AKTDIT
+2531 AGTNIT

-2573 ETLKLDISVWDVENA
+2573 EKLSLNTSVWNIENA
-2588 ETNGYPLLKEFNV
+2588 EANGYPSLTGFDVK
-2601 NLSPMTVEIQKPQ
+2601 LSPMTVEIQKPQ
-2614 DIRKLNKLPEGRFT
+2614 DIQKLNKLPEGRFT
-2628 ITADLDFTEYGAAEI
+2628 ITADLDFTEYSAA
-2643 TENIAENSI
+2643 NIAENST
-2652 ENNADIN
+2652 ETNA
-2659 AADSVENS
+2659 VNS
-2667 AENHAEETAQAGT
+2667 AENSAAHTAQAGT

-2685 TFTGSINGGGHKVS
+2685 TFTGNVNGGGHAVS
-2699 GMKSAMFKQLSGK
+2699 GMKGAMFKLLSGK

-2733 AETTHNANVKNVHFN
+2733 AETTQSANVKNVHFN

-2763 DTGSTFSQISVQNAD
+2763 DTGSTFSQVSVQNAD
-2778 VTTRADYAGVFAA
+2778 VTARNDYAGVFVA
-2791 NAAGTQIFDVL
+2791 NAVGSQISDVL
-2802 ITDTEVA
+2802 IAETEVTT
-2809 TSNAYVGGFIGNAER
+2809 TSAYVGGFIGNAEQVN
-2824 ITAQKVFA
+2824 AQKVFA
-2832 DAELNI
+2832 DAEVNI
-2838 PYTVSPQNT
+2838 PYNVSPQNT

-2852 QASEDSKIQ
+2852 QASADSKIQ

-2873 PSSTRYKLTHMD
+2873 PSSTRYKLMHMKN
-2885 NSSNLNELKAFTNC
+2885 NSLDELKAFTNC
-2899 FINTDTP
+2899 FINIDTP
-2906 GYDSIANDPKGVTHE
+2906 GYDSVGSDPTGVTHE

-2930 NEMRLSQDVW
+2930 SKMQLSQDIW
-2940 DLSDVAGTGTPSLKT
+2940 DLSATAKTGSPRLKT
-2955 MPEEDVRAPETA
+2955 MPEEEVRAPETA

-2972 EIPMQETA
+2972 ETPMQETA
-2980 PEGYTEI
+2980 PAGYKEI

-3006 SSISLYDAEPQDGSF
+3006 NSISLYDAEPKDGSF
-3021 LGNFKGE
+3021 LGNFRGE
-3028 LNGNG
+3028 LDGNG

-3046 TLSGKV
+3046 TLSGTVK
-3052 ENLKLTDVKVEAWSQ
+3052 NLKLTDAEVEAWKH
-3067 NQGANAFAKTLSG
+3067 NQGANAFAKELSN

-3088 KNILVAGGNN
+3088 KNILVAGGDN

-3122 PYGPIHG
+3122 PHGPIHG

-3137 LIAKLKGGCHISD
+3137 LIADLKGGCHISD
-3150 SYVGGEITVNGN
+3150 SYVGGEITVNGEI
-3162 TQGGVFGYNS
+3162 QGGVFGYNS
-3172 EYEGGATN
+3172 NMDSGSD

-3191 TKAISGQTDGAG
+3191 TKAISGQTKGAG
-3203 FIGMVGYN
+3203 FIGMVGY
-3211 DVGKWMENSIAIG
+3211 DSSWGTWMENSIAIG
-3224 EASVNRE
+3224 GAGV
-3231 HGSIGE
+3231 GSDQGSAGQ
-3237 AYRFTSTIGYSMREG
+3237 AYRFTTPGNTDSSIRFG
-3252 LENCYEAKVGGKSNI
+3252 LQNCYEANVSGRSSVVSGY
-3267 SPGDL
+3267 L
-3272 DETSRYKEKSFYQDT
+3272 DETSRYKETSFYQDT

-3312 GAEPLPPLPE
+3312 GAEPLPSLPE
-3322 GSAVT
+3322 GSEVT
-3327 THKQLKTEVP
+3327 VHKPLRTEVP
-3337 QGYTAIRTP
+3337 QGYTPIRT
-3346 ADFMKIAENP
+3346 AAEFMKIAENP
-3356 SGKYILMNNISLEQ
+3356 TGKYILMENISLEQ

-3409 TSSKKAVVKNLRVQN
+3409 TSRVKAVVKNLRVQN

-3435 GNIVR
+3435 GNGNIVL

-3448 EVSNGRLETIYMNC
+3448 EISNGRLETIYMNC

-3525 YAEGKIIMD
+3525 YVEGKIIMD

-3607 DISADTT
+3607 DISSDTT

-3658 SFNDDTDGADS
+3658 SFNDNTEGADP
-3669 TAWDFSS
+3669 TAWDFNT
-3676 VAEKGYPTLTW
+3676 VTEKGYPTLTW

-3703 VQDQEQEAAQDENLA
+3703 VQDQEQEAAQDENLV
-3718 EPEVNLPDQDEY
+3718 EPEVNLPEQDEY

>member
-118 KKFSEDNERIY
+118 KKFSEDNDRIY

-203 QDNILAPVDTPE
+203 QDNILAPVDKPE

-233 VTLYHKTTSEAGVET
+233 VTLYHKTTSEAV
-248 VEEVSQFNLTEFKKE
+248 KKE

-277 FAGITEVIAPQT
+277 FAVITEVIAPQT

-745 NQKGI
+745 NQKGT

-871 PEETPKKSSEKAAK
+871 PEEIPKKSSEKAAK

-1019 SNNASSQEV
+1019 SNNAPSEEV

-1046 GETPA
+1046 GETPT

-1538 NSSNFIGDLTVLTHE
+1538 NSSNFIGDLTVLNHE

-1954 SDLMI
+1954 SDLTI
-1959 VNTEGETKDWFGKTK
+1959 VNKEGETKDWFGKTK

-1995 ELQTVGQNKYTKYVL
+1995 ELKTVGQNKYTKYVL
-2010 KNDIDASTAT
+2010 KNDIDASSVTTETAVVK
-2020 TGKAV
+2020 GI
-2025 AEGVFKGEFDGG
+2025 FKGEFDGG

-2109 YDYISS
+2109 YDYTSS
-2115 VFSKIQIRNA
+2115 VFSKIRIRNA

-2146 QDVAVIGSSVALSGT
+2146 QDVSVIGSSVALSGT

-2266 REATSQEAATSD
+2266 REVTSQEAATSD

-2381 VALDGSTIDESAAVG
+2381 VAIDAGAIEIG
-2396 NTISGNTTDESTT
+2396 NSVDTT
-2409 NGSTTDES
+2409 
-2417 AAVGIFANTMTNA
+2417 VGIFANTMTNA

-2483 HHSVMENIYANAA
+2483 HHSVMENIYANID
-2496 VNGTDGAGFLVNSTG
+2496 VNGADGAGFLVNSTG

-2832 DAELNI
+2832 DAELDI

-3021 LGNFKGE
+3021 LGDFKGE

-3150 SYVGGEITVNGN
+3150 SYVGGEITVNGE

-3172 EYEGGATN
+3172 NMDNGPE

-3203 FIGMVGYN
+3203 FIGMIGY
-3211 DVGKWMENSIAIG
+3211 DYSWSTWMKNSIAIG
-3224 EASVNRE
+3224 EAGVSSD
-3231 HGSIGE
+3231 HGSVGQ
-3237 AYRFTSTIGYSMREG
+3237 AYRFATKGNSESPIRFG
-3252 LENCYEAKVGGKSNI
+3252 LQNCYEANVSGRSSVVSGY
-3267 SPGDL
+3267 L
-3272 DETSRYKEKSFYQDT
+3272 DETGRYKETSFYQDT
-3287 LKFDSSKWSF
+3287 LKFDSSKWNF
-3297 TSVEQK
+3297 TSVEKK
-3303 GHPTLSWIA
+3303 GHPTLSWVA
-3312 GAEPLPPLPE
+3312 DAEPLPPLPE

-3424 VFVNAGYKDQW
+3424 VFVNAGYKDIFDWQ
-3435 GNIVR
+3435 GKPVL

-3462 VNLNGGSNTAALAG
+3462 VKLNGGGNTGALG
-3476 MADKTYIGKVW
+3476 GLVNETYIGKVW
-3487 LEEVDIN
+3487 LEGIDIN
-3494 SGVSAEELGKFY
+3494 SGLSEEELGRFNL
-3506 YVGGV
+3506 VGGAV
-3511 IGRLTDSTSKFEDS
+3511 GSLSGYNSKFEDS
-3525 YAEGKIIMD
+3525 YVEGKIIMD
-3534 SGQQGGVIGELQS
+3534 NNQQGGVAGQVK
-3547 ATVRNVISNMEASGN
+3547 AAVVRNVISNVEARSNKPDSWTEKSG
-3562 PLQPW
+3562 
-3567 MKKGGF
+3567 F
-3573 LGDVALYGQN
+3573 VGDVNTSLQYDN
-3583 NNKWKLDRCISIG
+3583 RWYLDRCISIG
-3596 NAGNNYKFLGK
+3596 NSGNNYKFLGK
-3607 DISADTT
+3607 DLKAVTKN
-3614 TNLNTCY
+3614 NLNLCY
-3621 EFLGAT
+3621 EVT
-3627 GVTSVTDA
+3627 GKTGRSNVTDA
-3635 TIEKGILLA
+3635 TSQSGTLL
-3644 TDNIKDITLYQDTL
+3644 TIDNINNVELYRDTL
-3658 SFNDDTDGADS
+3658 SFNDNTAQADPN
-3669 TAWDFSS
+3669 AWDFSS

-3718 EPEVNLPDQDEY
+3718 EAEVNLPEQDEY

>member
-1 MRGMNQKRKR
+1 MNQKRKR

-745 NQKGI
+745 NQKGT

-871 PEETPKKSSEKAAK
+871 PEEIPKKSSEKAAK

-1019 SNNASSQEV
+1019 SNNAPSEEV

-1046 GETPA
+1046 GETPT

-1538 NSSNFIGDLTVLTHE
+1538 NSSNFIGDLTVLNHE

-3006 SSISLYDAEPQDGSF
+3006 SSISLYDAEQQDGSF